1 MPPEINSGDTAWMLA
16 AAALVLFMTPGL
28 GFFYAGFT
36 RSKNVLAT
44 IMQSFIVVGLVGV
57 LWILIGYTLAFGPT
71 EGGIIGNLDFIGF
84 HDVGIVPDTTV
95 IVTNT
100 VDGEAVPV
108 TWAPT
113 IPHEAFAIFQ
123 AMFAIIT
130 PALITGAFAE
140 RAKFSTFLVFMAAWS
155 ILVYAPVAHW
165 IFGAGWL
172 GITDSSGINAL
183 DFAGG
188 AAIHVNAGAA
198 ALAAA
203 ILFGKRKGYGREPME
218 PHNVTYIVLGASI
231 LWFGWFGFNAG
242 SAAAANGQAA
252 NAFVVTNT
260 AAAAAALSWMFASW
274 ALTRKASVI
283 GAAAGA
289 VAGLVAITP
298 ASGFVEPWAA
308 IVIGGIAGVVC
319 YGAVRLRATSGLD
332 DSLDVVGVH
341 GVGGTWGA
349 LATGLFATAA
359 IGAGGPGTGVDGALY
374 GEPSQLVD
382 QLVAIGVVWVY
393 SFAVTAVILKVLDVT
408 MGLRVSED
416 EEELGLDVTQH
427 GERGYVM
434 DEGSGM
440 PVVQYPVQEP
450 PPPMPAPR
458 AQAESAGSGAGS

>member
-1 MPPEINSGDTAWMLA
+1 MPVDIDSGNTAWVLA
-16 AAALVLFMTPGL
+16 AAALVMIMTPGL

-36 RSKNVLAT
+36 RSKNVLGT

-57 LWILIGYTLAFGPT
+57 LWVVIGYTLAFGPT
-71 EGGIIGNLDFIGF
+71 EGGIIGNLDFFGF
-84 HDVGIVPDTTV
+84 KGVGIVPDSTV
-95 IVTNT
+95 VVTNI

-155 ILVYAPVAHW
+155 LLVYAPVAHW

-172 GITDSSGINAL
+172 GITDTSGINAL

-188 AAIHVNAGAA
+188 AAIHINAGAA

-203 ILFGKRKGYGREPME
+203 FLYGKRKGYGREPME
-218 PHNVTYIVLGASI
+218 PHNVSYIVLGAAI

-242 SAAAANGQAA
+242 SAGAATGQAA

-260 AAAAAALSWMFASW
+260 AAASAALSWMFASW
-274 ALTRKASVI
+274 ALTGKASVI

-298 ASGFVEPWAA
+298 ASGFVQPMEA
-308 IVIGGIAGVVC
+308 IVIGGVAGTIC
-319 YGAVRLRATSGLD
+319 YLAVRARAILGLD
-332 DSLDVVGVH
+332 DSLDVVAVH

-349 LATGLFATAA
+349 FA
-359 IGAGGPGTGVDGALY
+359 
-374 GEPSQLVD
+374 
-382 QLVAIGVVWVY
+382 
-393 SFAVTAVILKVLDVT
+393 
-408 MGLRVSED
+408 
-416 EEELGLDVTQH
+416 
-427 GERGYVM
+427 
-434 DEGSGM
+434 
-440 PVVQYPVQEP
+440 
-450 PPPMPAPR
+450 
-458 AQAESAGSGAGS
+458 